1 MSKRKQSQPETQ
13 NIGDGECWSIIKSID
28 NPIWSQKLIT
38 DTQNRIKL
46 DDLPPPPENIR
57 KVYHFINT
65 NINHIIESTIK
76 CENPTSYDD
85 IIQTGI
91 QKASQRKTAFCCG
104 FTAPVLAAYLF
115 ILITS
120 CQTKTNDYNK
130 CFDTDFVQQVEDG
143 FILHYKDETIP
154 IDIKYIHTRLYNF
167 FMLIS
172 GYADLHSIG
181 WNERCPRDTELSE
194 GINLVSLTSYGDH
207 KYCSTY
213 HHFTVYKINIYCV
226 ICDSWA
232 GSTGHRSSWCRIM
245 KTNDLRILFKQ
256 INDCNDAILRKSILR
271 NYFNAPPN
279 DTFPHILQVGILNKD
294 SEPTSLYDSFWKYLS
309 MGSIHKASK
318 LVTANIGTPTQE
330 ANDALNPFDD
340 PDAANEVFKFIDPPN
355 KRAKGINKKSKTKFK
370 KRQTRNQQRSKKRS
384 RKDQER
390 LRKRSKRNSRK
401 RSRKQKNIDEIYE
414 EIL

>member
-13 NIGDGECWSIIKSID
+13 NIGDGECWSIIESID
-28 NPIWSQKLIT
+28 NIDKPIWSQKLIT
-38 DTQNRIKL
+38 DTQLRIKL

-76 CENPTSYDD
+76 CKNPTSYDD

-91 QKASQRKTAFCCG
+91 QQSSRRKTKFCCG

-115 ILITS
+115 MLITS
-120 CQTKTNDYNK
+120 CHNKTNDYNK
-130 CFDTDFVQQVEDG
+130 CFDTDFVQQVKDG
-143 FILHYKDETIP
+143 FILHYRDETIP
-154 IDIKYIHTRLYNF
+154 IDIKFIHYRLYNF

-172 GYADLHSIG
+172 GYANLSSIG
-181 WNERCPRDTELSE
+181 WNERCPRDTELEE
-194 GINLVSLTSYGDH
+194 GINLVSLTSNGDH

-213 HHFTVYKINIYCV
+213 HHFTVYKINIFCV

-245 KTNDLRILFKQ
+245 KTNDLRILFDQ
-256 INDCNDAILRKSILR
+256 INNCVDADQRKSILR

-279 DTFPHILQVGILNKD
+279 DTFPYILQVGILNTN
-294 SEPTSLYDSFWKYLS
+294 SEPNLYDSFWKYLS
-309 MGSIHKASK
+309 LGSIHPASK

-330 ANDALNPFDD
+330 AHDALNSFDD
-340 PDAANEVFKFIDPPN
+340 PDAADEVSKFIDPPN

-370 KRQTRNQQRSKKRS
+370 KRQTRNQQKSKKRS
-384 RKDQER
+384 RKY
-390 LRKRSKRNSRK
+390 LHKNY
-401 RSRKQKNIDEIYE
+401 QKNKIKYNQNIWN
-414 EIL
+414 I